1 VRTRELQEE
10 AEESGLARWACRS
23 AESRGRKHP
32 EEEPPYRTPYQR
44 DRDRIVHCNAF
55 RRLEYKTQVFVYHE
69 GDHYRNRLT
78 HSLEVAVVGRTLARM
93 LRLNEDLVET
103 IALAHDL
110 GHSPFGHSGE
120 RVLNEMMTP
129 WGGFEHNRQSLRVVE
144 IIEHR
149 YPGFRGLNLTWE
161 VREGIAKHITE
172 YDSPVEEGYGPGVYP
187 SLEAQ
192 VVCLA
197 DEIAYTNHDL
207 EDGLAS
213 GLLSV
218 HALKDVPLWSEVL
231 EEAEKDLPGGTP
243 RHLGYAAIRRLVS
256 LLTRDVA
263 RITLAS
269 VGELSFETSDD
280 ARTASRLAVSLSE
293 GREQEFKELKRYLFE
308 NLYRH
313 HRVRRMA
320 VKAEKILRELFAA
333 FTTDPQLLPTGVKAH
348 LTGHSTER
356 VICDYIAGMTDRYA
370 IGEYRKL
377 FSPEENL

>member
-10 AEESGLARWACRS
+10 AEEGRLASWACRS
-23 AESRGRKHP
+23 TESRGRKHA
-32 EEEPPYRTPYQR
+32 EEEHPYRAPYQR

-103 IALAHDL
+103 TALAHDL

-120 RVLNEMMTP
+120 RVLDEMMTP

-149 YPGFRGLNLTWE
+149 YHGFRGLNLTWE
-161 VREGIAKHITE
+161 VREGIAKHVTE
-172 YDSPVEEGYGPGVYP
+172 YDSPAEEGYGPGKYP

-218 HALKDVPLWSEVL
+218 EALKEVPLWSEVL
-231 EEAEKDLPGGTP
+231 EEAERDLPGATP
-243 RHLGYAAIRRLVS
+243 RHLGYAAIRRLIS
-256 LLTRDVA
+256 LLTLDVA
-263 RITLAS
+263 GTTLAA
-269 VGELSFETSDD
+269 VGELGFETPDD
-280 ARTASRLAVSLSE
+280 ARTAARLAVSLSE
-293 GREQEFKELKRYLFE
+293 GREKEFKRLKRYLFE

-333 FTTDPQLLPTGVKAH
+333 FTADPQLLPMGVRAH
-348 LTGHSTER
+348 ISGYSSER

>member
-1 VRTRELQEE
+1 MKTREFQEE
-10 AEESGLARWACRS
+10 LERDRLASWACS
-23 AESRGRKHP
+23 AGASRGRKHS
-32 EEEPPYRTPYQR
+32 EEEHPYRTAYQR
-44 DRDRIVHCNAF
+44 DRDRIIHSNAF
-55 RRLEYKTQVFVYHE
+55 RRLEYKTQVFIYHE

-93 LRLNEDLVET
+93 LQLNEDLVET

-110 GHSPFGHSGE
+110 GHSPFGHPGE
-120 RVLNEMMTP
+120 RVLDEMMDS

-161 VREGIAKHITE
+161 AREGMAKHTTE
-172 YDSPVEEGYGPGVYP
+172 YDAPAEDGYAPGKYP

-213 GLLSV
+213 GLLSPRS
-218 HALKDVPLWSEVL
+218 LRDVPLWDDAYGR
-231 EEAEKDLPGGTP
+231 AEKELAGATS
-243 RHLGYAAIRRLVS
+243 RQLGYAAIRRLIN
-256 LLTRDVA
+256 LLIEDVG
-263 RITLAS
+263 RTTLANVAALGIES
-269 VGELSFETSDD
+269 PDD
-280 ARTASRLAVSLSE
+280 ARVAPQLTVALGEKRDQ
-293 GREQEFKELKRYLFE
+293 GFRELKRFLFE

-320 VKAEKILRELFAA
+320 VKAEKILRELFTVFNA
-333 FTTDPQLLPTGVKAH
+333 DPQLLPSNVRVH
-348 LTGHSTER
+348 VEGHSPER

-370 IGEYRKL
+370 IREYRKL
-377 FSPEENL
+377 FSPEENM

>member
-1 VRTRELQEE
+1 MKTRELQEE

-32 EEEPPYRTPYQR
+32 EEEHPYRTPYQR

-269 VGELSFETSDD
+269 VGELGLETSDD

>member
-1 VRTRELQEE
+1 VKTRESLEELQ
-10 AEESGLARWACRS
+10 GGRLAPWAC
-23 AESRGRKHP
+23 AGGASRGRKHP
-32 EEEPPYRTPYQR
+32 EEEHPYRTAYQR
-44 DRDRIVHCNAF
+44 DRDRIIHSNAF
-55 RRLEYKTQVFVYHE
+55 RRLEYKTQVFIYHE

-93 LRLNEDLVET
+93 LQLNEDLVET

-110 GHSPFGHSGE
+110 GHPPFGHSGE
-120 RVLNEMMTP
+120 RVLDEMMAS

-161 VREGIAKHITE
+161 AREGMAKHTTE
-172 YDSPVEEGYGPGVYP
+172 YDAPAEDGYAPGKHP

-213 GLLSV
+213 GLLSLR
-218 HALKDVPLWSEVL
+218 ALRDVPLWGNAYGR
-231 EEAEKDLPGGTP
+231 AEKELAGATS
-243 RHLGYAAIRRLVS
+243 RQLGYAAIRGLIN
-256 LLTRDVA
+256 LLIEDVG
-263 RITLAS
+263 RTTLAN
-269 VGELSFETSDD
+269 VAELGIESPDD
-280 ARTASRLAVSLSE
+280 ARVAPRLTVTLGGE
-293 GREQEFKELKRYLFE
+293 REQGFRGLKRFLFE

-320 VKAEKILRELFAA
+320 VKAEKILKELFTVFNA
-333 FTTDPQLLPTGVKAH
+333 DPQLLPSNVQAH
-348 LTGHSTER
+348 VEGHSPER

-370 IGEYRKL
+370 IREYRKL
-377 FSPEENL
+377 FTPEENM

>member
-1 VRTRELQEE
+1 VRTRELFEE
-10 AEESGLARWACRS
+10 IESSRLASWACCG
-23 AESRGRKHP
+23 ATSRGRKHP
-32 EEEPPYRTPYQR
+32 EEEHPYRTAYQR

-120 RVLNEMMTP
+120 RVLDEMMTS

-161 VREGIAKHITE
+161 AREGMAKHTTD
-172 YDSPVEEGYGPGVYP
+172 YDAPLEEGYGPGRYP

-213 GLLSV
+213 GLLS
-218 HALKDVPLWSEVL
+218 ARSLREIPLWAEIY
-231 EEAEKDLPGGTP
+231 ARGEKDLPGASS
-243 RHLGYAAIRRLVS
+243 RHRSFAVIRGLIN
-256 LLTRDVA
+256 LLIQDVG
-263 RITLAS
+263 RTTLA
-269 VGELSFETSDD
+269 VVEDLGIDGPDD
-280 ARTASRLAVSLSE
+280 ARTASKLTVSLSE
-293 GREQEFKELKRYLFE
+293 EREEGFRELKRFLFE

-320 VKAEKILRELFAA
+320 VKAEKILRELFTA
-333 FTTDPQLLPTGVKAH
+333 FTADPQLLPSNVRAH
-348 LTGHSTER
+348 LSGHSTER

-370 IGEYRKL
+370 IREYRML